1 MEIDD
6 QDHLHETIDNLERD
20 NLQLYIQLKYF
31 HLILVNVLWE
41 KHVENLEIYVDYVLD
56 QMLNVHLILY
66 LHLFVMVNNE
76 DEYL

>member
-1 MEIDD
+1 MEIDYR
-6 QDHLHETIDNLERD
+6 DHLHETIDNLERD
-20 NLQLYIQLKYF
+20 NLQLYIQLKHF
-31 HLILVNVLWE
+31 HLILVNVWWE

-56 QMLNVHLILY
+56 QMLNEHLILS